1 VCDRPHSIG
10 VVEREINR
18 DATTPAMANYC
29 SAVNAE
35 SIEESDR
42 VVNLGKQFGWSGRT
56 PEETL
61 VIAD

>member
-1 VCDRPHSIG
+1 

-35 SIEESDR
+35 SIEQSNR

-56 PEETL
+56 PEEAL